1 MNLNL
6 SDLEVTYY
14 LGYLFHLLEICD
26 MNTDEWDELISEFQI
41 MKSRSIND
49 L

>member
-6 SDLEVTYY
+6 SDLEITYY
-14 LGYLFHLLEICD
+14 LGYFLYLIEVSD
-26 MNTDEWDELISEFQI
+26 MNTEEWGELVKEFQI